1 LLTYYGE
8 IRGSSRQGVSSRSS
22 TESQTKEGSS
32 MIYLVWLFAAFITVG
47 VTWRLI
53 AAVFWRR
60 RSAERKD
67 KP

>member
-1 LLTYYGE
+1 
-8 IRGSSRQGVSSRSS
+8 
-22 TESQTKEGSS
+22 

-60 RSAERKD
+60 RGAERKD